1 MAPVV
6 PLEDALAHVDVAD
19 DDEPEATIVS
29 GLLNAISAEVRK
41 LSRRALEGEP
51 TDYDLVLRIRRE
63 LEFTLPHVPIDVEE
77 DLVLTPVKFDG
88 TELDPLE
95 ASTYRIEDAERGRI
109 RISTRTEYLR
119 VAWGVTGE
127 IADNL
132 RQAVLDW
139 LKDRFDNRDRARD
152 LASYQTGQDAE
163 SYFASL
169 AGKAPSS
176 ISRALGLAWHGQAAV
191 I

>member
-29 GLLNAISAEVRK
+29 GLLDAISDEVRK
-41 LSRRALEGEP
+41 LSRRALEGAP
-51 TDYDLVLRIRRE
+51 TDYDLVLKIRKQY
-63 LEFTLPHVPIDVEE
+63 EFTLPHVPVSLE
-77 DLVLTPVKFDG
+77 DDIVFTPHLFDG
-88 TELDPLE
+88 AELDPLE
-95 ASTYRIEDAERGRI
+95 ADTWRIEDPIRGRV
-109 RISTRTEYLR
+109 RISSRHEYLR
-119 VAWGVTGE
+119 AQWTATGE
-127 IADNL
+127 IADSL

-139 LKDRFDNRDRARD
+139 LKERFEARDRARD
-152 LASYQTGQDAE
+152 LASYQTGEDAE

-169 AGKAPSS
+169 AGKPPSS
-176 ISRALGLAWHGQAAV
+176 VGRALGLAWHGQAAV